1 MRSWERS
8 RTYGLIVI
16 RDQIGNGGTR
26 VLNLNPS
33 VRTEGVEGEGTV
45 VVQLVSSVLP
55 QDEGGDTTRIGRVRV
70 VSVLS
75 LFEKSV
81 IGAAKWKARNV
92 RISGLSKFLK
102 YPKRHY
108 SQRITDAGRGGVGKG
123 EVLRV
128 AEALYMR
135 NTDMQ
140 EQNAH
145 KGAIVSESIS
155 FLLLRYLTGFPRQQ

>member
-1 MRSWERS
+1 M
-8 RTYGLIVI
+8 
-16 RDQIGNGGTR
+16 
-26 VLNLNPS
+26 
-33 VRTEGVEGEGTV
+33 
-45 VVQLVSSVLP
+45 LP

-81 IGAAKWKARNV
+81 IGAAKRKARNV
-92 RISGLSKFLK
+92 RISGLYKFLK

-108 SQRITDAGRGGVGKG
+108 SQRITDTGRGGVGKG

-145 KGAIVSESIS
+145 KGAIVSDNIS
-155 FLLLRYLTGFPRQQ
+155 FRLLRYLTGFPGQEWT